1 MAAEHLFDSMF
12 GRWSSHPK
20 FPTLKKVY
28 RRVYVDMYKALP
40 GCVGGFVRN
49 RNITLR
55 SEGLRLEAW
64 MAGYQIAWMRT
75 HDLHWIGVIRIDA
88 QSSNELSSVTMTLW
102 LPPSM
107 FQVDCPD
114 GFHEPRYRR
123 RL

>member
-1 MAAEHLFDSMF
+1 
-12 GRWSSHPK
+12 
-20 FPTLKKVY
+20 
-28 RRVYVDMYKALP
+28 
-40 GCVGGFVRN
+40 VRN